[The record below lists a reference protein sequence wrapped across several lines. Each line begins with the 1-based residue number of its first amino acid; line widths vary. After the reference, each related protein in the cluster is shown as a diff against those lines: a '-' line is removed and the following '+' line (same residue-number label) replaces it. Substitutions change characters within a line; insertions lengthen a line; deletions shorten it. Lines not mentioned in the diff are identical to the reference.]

1 MKKLLIYYNDLEVLF
16 KNKETEGFAQY
27 MIENCKR
34 SKYGYN
40 GEERP
45 GFFYYTEVN
54 DNFLKNLKEI
64 LFKTKIEGL
73 NIQFIIEL
81 EKKLKKK
88 EETTST
94 NVPEDFNLP
103 Y

>member
-40 GEERP
+40 GDERP
-45 GFFYYTEVN
+45 GFFYYCEVN

-64 LFKTKIEGL
+64 LFKTKIDGL
-73 NIQFIIEL
+73 NIQFIIEV

-88 EETTST
+88 EETTT
-94 NVPEDFNLP
+94 NVSEDFNLP